1 MARTS
6 ATRRTRRE
14 GSPLRFVF
22 WTFVLS
28 RAFFLGVGALAHFL
42 LPQALPGGI
51 PGPRGVLGYWA
62 NWDGAWYSGI
72 ATSGYGL
79 HAPESTAFFPL
90 YPLLVHLGV
99 RLGGGVAPWG
109 VAVSLA
115 ALPFAFYFVYETA
128 ARLHGDRAA
137 RASVLTLAFFPTAFF
152 LNAVYTESL
161 FLALSAGCLWAALV
175 RRDLLLA
182 GFLGALAAATRNLGV
197 LLLLPLFLEWV
208 RNRREFGRRGLA
220 EIAVVPA
227 GLCAYALYLAG
238 RFGDPLVFAR
248 QQRAYWGR
256 TLTDPLATA
265 RMAWRSAREGA
276 RYLVEPHALFVSTLP
291 EPSLAASNTLNLAF
305 FALFTA
311 VMAFGVFV
319 LPPGLSLYALALVLV
334 PLLTPSPLFPLM
346 SLPRFLLDA
355 FPFFIALGVALS
367 RSRNAL
373 FLWLILSAF
382 VGATLTALFVTWRWV
397 A

>member
-1 MARTS
+1 M
-6 ATRRTRRE
+6 
-14 GSPLRFVF
+14 
-22 WTFVLS
+22 LS
-28 RAFFLGVGALAHFL
+28 RAFFLGVGALAHLL
-42 LPQALPGGI
+42 LPRARPGGI
-51 PGPRGVLGYWA
+51 PGPWGTLGYWA

-79 HAPESTAFFPL
+79 HAPQSTAFFPL
-90 YPLLVHLGV
+90 YPLLVHLGSS
-99 RLGGGVAPWG
+99 LGGGAALWG
-109 VAVSLA
+109 VAISLA
-115 ALPFAFYFVYETA
+115 ACFLALYFVYGMAEKLYGG
-128 ARLHGDRAA
+128 RVA

-152 LNAVYTESL
+152 LNAVYTESF

-208 RNRREFGRRGLA
+208 RDRRGFGSRGLA
-220 EIAVVPA
+220 EMALVPA
-227 GLCAYALYLAG
+227 GLCAYALYLTG

-256 TLTDPLATA
+256 ALTDPLATA

-276 RYLVEPHALFVSTLP
+276 RYLAEPHALFVSTLP

-305 FALFTA
+305 FTLFLA
-311 VMAFGVFV
+311 VMVFGVFV

-355 FPFFIALGVALS
+355 FPFFIALGVTLS
-367 RSRNAL
+367 RSRKAL
-373 FLWLILSAF
+373 FLWLILSSF